1 MCERLSKRPEDC
13 AALTPP
19 SRKGDGEGGGGGEIG
34 IVPHVSSRTGGN
46 EGRDNNDDVG
56 NWGKNYPSLS
66 FSLPGS
72 SRLLVSGGGEGG
84 GWFEFIIN
92 GIVIIRRED
101 KSWERRKSQEWR
113 ERENRSGIDPSS
125 LHFWRPTDFLS
136 RSCNEISVNRLDS
149 VTKIPLFLLLPST
162 SHGTT
167 SRLSAVTLDYHRRS
181 D

>member
-19 SRKGDGEGGGGGEIG
+19 SRKGDGEGGGGGGEIG

-72 SRLLVSGGGEGG
+72 SRLLVSGGGREGDG
-84 GWFEFIIN
+84 SN
-92 GIVIIRRED
+92 
-101 KSWERRKSQEWR
+101 
-113 ERENRSGIDPSS
+113 
-125 LHFWRPTDFLS
+125 L
-136 RSCNEISVNRLDS
+136 
-149 VTKIPLFLLLPST
+149 
-162 SHGTT
+162 
-167 SRLSAVTLDYHRRS
+167 
-181 D
+181 